1 MGAQHTIIDVAKCQ
15 VCYIQ
20 LMTSICCGCMTPLC
34 SQCDPIHLCE
44 NVNKQEVAP
53 SQVNLVGTL
62 THPAL
67 LPEVVSLL

>member
-1 MGAQHTIIDVAKCQ
+1 M
-15 VCYIQ
+15 
-20 LMTSICCGCMTPLC
+20 C

-67 LPEVVSLL
+67 LPEVVNLL